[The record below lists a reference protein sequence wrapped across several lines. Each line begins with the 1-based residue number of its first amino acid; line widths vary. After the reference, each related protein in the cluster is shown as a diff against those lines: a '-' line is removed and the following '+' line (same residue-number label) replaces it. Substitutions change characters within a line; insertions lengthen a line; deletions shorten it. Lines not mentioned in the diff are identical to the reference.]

1 MYSTIITTASLV
13 PNILGNQPLS
23 HLQIVWSWYMDFS
36 NILGKF
42 STINPSITGLHL
54 TYNPYPTIQ
63 SLQHILI
70 PSCSHPWLSHML
82 WKHVS
87 STMWTILESASRNLW
102 HISLTCL
109 PRQPADQG
117 CFSQEACILHHMD
130 HSVQNFWSQQAGT
143 HGIYASAVCPGNQQ
157 IREFQNGLFRLFSLF
172 YLYFLTTVVTLTC
185 FTSSC
190 YPGLSR
196 EPF

>member
-63 SLQHILI
+63 SLQHIRILSCPHSWFSHH
-70 PSCSHPWLSHML
+70 PSTSLPYSGSMYPLPYGPFHT
-82 WKHVS
+82 K
-87 STMWTILESASRNLW
+87 ILESASRNPW
-102 HISLTCL
+102 HICL
-109 PRQPADQG
+109 SCLSRQPADQRVSEWSISVI
-117 CFSQEACILHHMD
+117 FLILFIFLNNSCHFD
-130 HSVQNFWSQQAGT
+130 
-143 HGIYASAVCPGNQQ
+143 
-157 IREFQNGLFRLFSLF
+157 LFHL
-172 YLYFLTTVVTLTC
+172 
-185 FTSSC
+185 
-190 YPGLSR
+190 
-196 EPF
+196 